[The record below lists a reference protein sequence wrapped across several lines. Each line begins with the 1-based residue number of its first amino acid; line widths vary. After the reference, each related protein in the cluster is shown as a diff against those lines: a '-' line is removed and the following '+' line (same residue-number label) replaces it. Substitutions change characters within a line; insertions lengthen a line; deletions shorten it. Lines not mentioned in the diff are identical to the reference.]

1 MALGCEI
8 GNTLAAMSRESK
20 RRQGATVKL
29 HAIDLEDLQY
39 LRESF
44 AVIFRACGLRGRD
57 LDVAIA
63 DCTTAACSVIE
74 KNGAAG
80 STRDAQ
86 IRVVGGGIAD

>member
-1 MALGCEI
+1 
-8 GNTLAAMSRESK
+8 MSRESK

-29 HAIDLEDLQY
+29 HAIGLEDWQY
-39 LRESF
+39 LQESF
-44 AVIFRACGLRGRD
+44 AVIFRARGLRGRD

-63 DCTTAACSVIE
+63 DCTIGACRVIE
-74 KNGAAG
+74 KNRVAG